1 MERKG
6 FAIRVKP
13 AFMAD
18 YKRVHADVWPE
29 VLERIRDC
37 NIRAYSIFLHEPEHL
52 MFGYY
57 EYVGTDHDA
66 DMRKM
71 AADVKTQ
78 EWWALCMPM
87 MAPLETRKD
96 SEFWAEM
103 DQIFLMVA

>member
-13 AFMAD
+13 EFMED

-29 VLERIRDC
+29 VLDKIRDC
-37 NIRAYSIFLHEPEHL
+37 NIRNYSIYLHEPEHL

-57 EYVGTDHDA
+57 EYFGTDYEA
-66 DMRKM
+66 DMAKM
-71 AADVKTQ
+71 AADAKTQ

-96 SEFWAEM
+96 GEFWAEM
-103 DQIFLMVA
+103 DRIFLMEE